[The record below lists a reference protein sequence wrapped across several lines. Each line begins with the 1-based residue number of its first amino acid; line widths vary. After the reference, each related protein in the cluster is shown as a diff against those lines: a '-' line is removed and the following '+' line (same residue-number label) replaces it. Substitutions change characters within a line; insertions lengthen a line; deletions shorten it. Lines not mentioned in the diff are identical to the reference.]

1 MYVYVSGHSILAM
14 VFFVLTLIVY
24 SIYIGIHI
32 SKRTESRWIQSTLS
46 LSSTILLLSFIFTSR
61 PPTTSVIELA
71 PKEELVDSF
80 AVGYKTRCVI
90 KNDDGS
96 YLFRDLVV
104 PQGKTLEVRKSVTA
118 TE

>member
-1 MYVYVSGHSILAM
+1 MYVYVSGHSSLAM
-14 VFFVLTLIVY
+14 VFFVLTLIVQ
-24 SIYIGIHI
+24 SSYIGILI
-32 SKRTESRWIQSTLS
+32 TKRTESRWIKPALS
-46 LSSTILLLSFIFTSR
+46 LSSTILALCFVFTSW

-90 KNDDGS
+90 KKDDGS

-104 PQGKTLEVRKSVTA
+104 PQGKTLEVRKSVPYTK
-118 TE
+118 